1 MPLVSVKIP
10 EATKDKVAQLAARRG
25 LTAHAVMAQAIE
37 TAVESA
43 ERYDKFVDDAMQ
55 SLDGALRNGRVY
67 DGAEFAVYLRAKAG
81 GNAQA
86 MKPRSLLLADAARSG
101 AAVVNA

>member
-10 EATKDKVAQLAARRG
+10 EATKAKVTQLAARRG

-37 TAVESA
+37 TAVEST

-55 SLDGALRNGRVY
+55 SLDGARRNGRVY
-67 DGAEFAVYLRAKAG
+67 DGNEFVVFLRAKAG
-81 GNAQA
+81 GDTQA
-86 MKPRSLLLADAARSG
+86 VKPRASLLADAARAS
-101 AAVVNA
+101 AIADMV